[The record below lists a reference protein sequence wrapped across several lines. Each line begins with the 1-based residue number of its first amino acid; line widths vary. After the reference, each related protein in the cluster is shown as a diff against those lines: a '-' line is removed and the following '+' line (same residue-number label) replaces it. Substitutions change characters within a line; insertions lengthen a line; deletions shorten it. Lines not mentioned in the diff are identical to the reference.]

1 MKKRKEKRKRQ
12 LILNKNFYFLLVA
25 QLSSNLG
32 NWAYYVALSLY
43 IYDLFGNNTSLGFL
57 AITYTL
63 PVVLLAPIAGVL
75 ADKFDRKKIMIVSDI
90 LRAIIL
96 FILPF
101 TENLILIYLLVTL
114 EHSFAVIFNPAN
126 KALLPLIITEKTEL
140 IKANSIYT
148 TVRTIAKM
156 SGGFFGA
163 FLIVRLG
170 VKSAFFLDALTFLF
184 SATMVLLINVRV
196 EKNQGDNVFGKLKI
210 WNNFMDGIKVLK
222 NETLVRK
229 QIINFS
235 LAMLNGAMIS
245 SFLVVFIQENLG
257 LEEAYYGTFISI
269 MTAGIVL
276 GSFLTP
282 YINKSVQIKKMNYS
296 FLLTFFIYSTILV
309 LLVQLPYL
317 TVSFVFIFL
326 FGISEVILTITNQT
340 VIQIGI
346 DNQYQGRVFSVSEAG
361 WNCSLLIGSVIGG
374 LLNDWLSLTFTF
386 TTLGAIL
393 ALYSIYQLFTFLKT
407 SKNVN
412 NNVQKTNIDS

>member
-1 MKKRKEKRKRQ
+1 
-12 LILNKNFYFLLVA
+12 
-25 QLSSNLG
+25 
-32 NWAYYVALSLY
+32 
-43 IYDLFGNNTSLGFL
+43 
-57 AITYTL
+57 
-63 PVVLLAPIAGVL
+63 
-75 ADKFDRKKIMIVSDI
+75 
-90 LRAIIL
+90 
-96 FILPF
+96 
-101 TENLILIYLLVTL
+101 
-114 EHSFAVIFNPAN
+114 
-126 KALLPLIITEKTEL
+126 
-140 IKANSIYT
+140 
-148 TVRTIAKM
+148 
-156 SGGFFGA
+156 
-163 FLIVRLG
+163 
-170 VKSAFFLDALTFLF
+170 
-184 SATMVLLINVRV
+184 
-196 EKNQGDNVFGKLKI
+196 
-210 WNNFMDGIKVLK
+210 MDGIKILK

-412 NNVQKTNIDS
+412 NNIQKTNIDS